1 MDAFLRNAEQIL
13 DTAVRAKD
21 CGTPEYLISVS
32 YRGAIQI
39 LSESAGW
46 SLPALAVEYGSSAVY
61 RVQRKGKLV
70 RVEGWSSGRNCVLS
84 RDESA
89 DWWSQPRAAGFY
101 ATLQPVE
108 LTNGSVKDLSPQVW
122 NS

>member
-32 YRGAIQI
+32 HRGAIQI

-46 SLPALAVEYGSSAVY
+46 SLAALAAEYGSFAVY
-61 RVQRKGKLV
+61 RVKRQGRLV

-84 RDESA
+84 RDESVN
-89 DWWSQPRAAGFY
+89 WWSRPCAAGVY
-101 ATLQPVE
+101 ATRKPVE
-108 LTNGSVKDLSPQVW
+108 LTGGSAKDLWPQVW